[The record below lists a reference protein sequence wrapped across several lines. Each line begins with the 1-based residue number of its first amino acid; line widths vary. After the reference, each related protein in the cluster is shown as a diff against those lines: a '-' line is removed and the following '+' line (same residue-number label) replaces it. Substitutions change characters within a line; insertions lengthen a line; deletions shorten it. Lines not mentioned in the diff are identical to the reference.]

1 VGEKGEMNRIPRFKT
16 DKEAAKFWDTHNF
29 ADYAEDA
36 ASTTL
41 RFVKKTKR
49 SITIRL
55 DPEDIAQV
63 GEMAKKEGLNYT
75 ALIRMWIK
83 EHLAT

>member
-1 VGEKGEMNRIPRFKT
+1 MKKIPRFKT
-16 DKEAAKFWDTHNF
+16 DKGAAKFWDTHSF
-29 ADYAEDA
+29 TDYAEDTTA
-36 ASTTL
+36 AKI
-41 RFVKKTKR
+41 RFVKKARK

-63 GEMAKKEGLNYT
+63 GEIAKKKGLNYT

-83 EHLAT
+83 EHLAA

>member
-1 VGEKGEMNRIPRFKT
+1 MKKIPRFKT
-16 DKEAAKFWDTHNF
+16 DKGAAKFWDTHSF
-29 ADYAEDA
+29 AEHAED
-36 ASTTL
+36 TTSAKI
-41 RFVKKTKR
+41 RFVKKARK

-63 GEMAKKEGLNYT
+63 GEIAKKKGLNYT

-83 EHLAT
+83 AHLAA

>member
-1 VGEKGEMNRIPRFKT
+1 VKKIPRFKT
-16 DKEAAKFWDTHNF
+16 DKEAAKFWNTHSF
-29 ADYAEDA
+29 ADYSGDTT
-36 ASTTL
+36 STKI
-41 RFVKKTKR
+41 RFVKQTRK

-63 GEMAKKEGLNYT
+63 GEIAKKKGLNYT

-83 EHLAT
+83 EHLAA

>member
-1 VGEKGEMNRIPRFKT
+1 MFPQRKMKKIPRFET
-16 DKEAAKFWDTHNF
+16 DKEAAKFWDTHSLTDYVEDTTF
-29 ADYAEDA
+29 AKI
-36 ASTTL
+36 
-41 RFVKKTKR
+41 RFVKKTKK

-63 GEMAKKEGLNYT
+63 GEIAKKKGLNYT

-83 EHLAT
+83 EHLAA

>member
-1 VGEKGEMNRIPRFKT
+1 MKRIPRFKT
-16 DKEAAKFWDTHNF
+16 DKEAAKFWDTHSF
-29 ADYAEDA
+29 AEYAGDT
-36 ASTTL
+36 ASTKI
-41 RFVKKTKR
+41 RFVKQTKK

-63 GEMAKKEGLNYT
+63 GEIAKKKGLNYT

-83 EHLAT
+83 EHLAA